1 MPRGRGPNAPW
12 NPASLVLV
20 TPEDYEKQVVSWLRE
35 TGHKLDRFRVTH
47 LQEMEGSSGA
57 YEFDA
62 VAEFTVFEGARL
74 VVLVECKRQR
84 RAVERHEVLAL
95 EAKLRD
101 VGAHKAMLFSTA
113 GFQKGALEYATER
126 RIATI
131 TFIDGASTYETRA
144 CDSRPAEP
152 PPWVHHPRFAGW
164 FITGKAGKVSSS
176 LVREDRLEPIT
187 TWLMN
192 Q

>member
-1 MPRGRGPNAPW
+1 MPRGRDPNAPW
-12 NPASLVLV
+12 NPASPVFV
-20 TPEDYEKQVVSWLRE
+20 TPDDYEKQVVSWLRE
-35 TGHKLDRFRVTH
+35 TGHTLASFRVTH
-47 LQEMEGSSGA
+47 LEEIEGSSGA
-57 YEFDA
+57 YVFDA
-62 VAEFTVFEGARL
+62 VAEFTVFEGARV
-74 VVLVECKRQR
+74 VVLVECKRHR
-84 RAVERHEVLAL
+84 RAVERQDVLAL

-113 GFQKGALEYATER
+113 GFQKGALEYAAER
-126 RIATI
+126 GIATI
-131 TFIDGASTYETRA
+131 TFIDGASTYETKAR
-144 CDSRPAEP
+144 DSRPAQP

-176 LVREDRLEPIT
+176 LVRDDRLEPIT